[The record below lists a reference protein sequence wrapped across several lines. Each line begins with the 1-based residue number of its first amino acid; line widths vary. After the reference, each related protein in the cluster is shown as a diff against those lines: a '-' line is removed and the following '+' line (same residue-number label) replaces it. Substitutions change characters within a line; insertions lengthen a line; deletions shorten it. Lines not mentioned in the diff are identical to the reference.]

1 MMKYKQN
8 PKNVAFFGKST
19 RTITGLDKKVV
30 KPHDGMEI
38 GGSKDARSGHI
49 MLTNPTTS
57 SCLKILLFFPQLFF
71 FKREQ
76 LGSGRNHPCVNEIS
90 LPTNYI
96 HVVMIIFSKM
106 HTDIGLYTLGNN
118 MDRYY

>member
-8 PKNVAFFGKST
+8 PKNVAFFGKLT

-49 MLTNPTTS
+49 MLTKYKPNNFF
-57 SCLKILLFFPQLFF
+57 LFENIAVFP
-71 FKREQ
+71 
-76 LGSGRNHPCVNEIS
+76 P
-90 LPTNYI
+90 
-96 HVVMIIFSKM
+96 IIFFQERTTGQWS
-106 HTDIGLYTLGNN
+106 
-118 MDRYY
+118 